1 MPQNNPEFVTEI
13 ESFVPCSDKHIHKNK
28 VHCRRLSKL
37 NRFGILKNCN
47 TLSGSL
53 SIHSLTP
60 TLMPVLIQKILS
72 YKLGTLHVT
81 RNMLTC

>member
-1 MPQNNPEFVTEI
+1 MPQNNREMVTET
-13 ESFVPCSDKHIHKNK
+13 ENCVPCSDNHIHKNK

-53 SIHSLTP
+53 SIHSLTL
-60 TLMPVLIQKILS
+60 TLMPVIIQKILS
-72 YKLGTLHVT
+72 
-81 RNMLTC
+81 